1 MRAPPAATQTRSG
14 SWLSTQAKT
23 EGPHLQSASG
33 ERTGLGD
40 PARWLERTTAR
51 RTVAG
56 LPGRF
61 AARLGSAPTGTARLV
76 SRRGLLR
83 AIAWIATSLVLAVA
97 GATLGL
103 RLAEP
108 SVAETALGSASL
120 RVRPAWEGSVDAFI
134 PVADWGIRAHA
145 FSAPLE
151 LHVEP
156 RRVDRQA
163 LLEATAGQRGILE
176 RAEQDAREA
185 ARAALTRALLW
196 SAAGALALGIVA
208 ALAAAAFRGPGVRAL
223 LALAVG
229 PPLAALVLGGVVI
242 ERAQATFEPAAFEHP
257 SFYARGAELAQLLK
271 VADTAQRTEQ
281 RYRNSVQRTLS
292 GYATLLTAGGRLSP
306 VETSP
311 PAVLLSDLHG
321 NVVVLKALR
330 RLFAG
335 RPVFFAGDLGQ
346 RGTRAEAKLLVRRVT
361 ALGRPLVAVSGN
373 HDSRLLMRRL
383 AAAGATVLTERGRL
397 RRDGSTDGHQVQR
410 VAGLRV
416 AGYSDPL
423 EWRGPD
429 PNDPERVFSFA
440 ERPGGRSEYARAE
453 QRIYRWYTGLR
464 AAPDVVLILQNG
476 LAQALARRVHVTRP
490 ATALLI
496 LTGHDHKQHI
506 EVYGE
511 VTVVDAG
518 TAGAGGLFG
527 IGTAAVGVA
536 LLHFGGD
543 GARLRAVDLVQVEP
557 ISGAAEAKRV
567 IPGSLAA
574 CETDR
579 VHCH

>member
-1 MRAPPAATQTRSG
+1 LRG
-14 SWLSTQAKT
+14 
-23 EGPHLQSASG
+23 ASG
-33 ERTGLGD
+33 KRTGLGD
-40 PARWLERTTAR
+40 QARRLERTPAR
-51 RTVAG
+51 RSLAG

-61 AARLGSAPTGTARLV
+61 AAPLARAPTGTGKLAP
-76 SRRGLLR
+76 RRGLVR
-83 AIAWIATSLVLAVA
+83 AVAWVATSLVLAVA
-97 GATLGL
+97 GAMLGL
-103 RLAEP
+103 RLAGP
-108 SVAETALGSASL
+108 SVAETALGSASVD
-120 RVRPAWEGSVDAFI
+120 VRPAWAGSVDAYI

-163 LLEATAGQRGILE
+163 LIEAAAGKRRILE
-176 RAEQDAREA
+176 RAEQDARAA

-196 SAAGALALGIVA
+196 SGAGALALGIVA
-208 ALAAAAFRGPGVRAL
+208 ALAAAAFRGSGRRAL
-223 LALAVG
+223 LAVAVG
-229 PPLAALVLGGVVI
+229 PALAALVLGGVVI
-242 ERAQATFEPAAFEHP
+242 ERAQATFEPAAFERP
-257 SFYARGAELAQLLK
+257 RFYARGAELGQLLN

-281 RYRNSVQRTLS
+281 RYRNAVQRTLS

-306 VETSP
+306 VKTSP
-311 PAVLLSDLHG
+311 PSVLLSDLHG
-321 NVVVLKALR
+321 NLLVLKPLR

-346 RGTRAEAKLLVRRVT
+346 RGTRAEAKLLVPRLT

-397 RRDGSTDGHQVQR
+397 RGDGSTDGQPVRR

-416 AGYSDPL
+416 AGYADPL
-423 EWRGPD
+423 EWRGPAPD
-429 PNDPERVFSFA
+429 DPERVFSFA
-440 ERPGGRSEYARAE
+440 ERAGGRREYARVQ
-453 QRIYRWYTGLR
+453 QRIYRWYTELR
-464 AAPDVVLILQNG
+464 PAPDVVLIHQNG
-476 LAQALARRVHVTRP
+476 LAQALARRVHATRP

-496 LTGHDHKQHI
+496 LTGHDHRQHI
-506 EVYGE
+506 DVYGE

-527 IGTAAVGVA
+527 VGAEAVGVA
-536 LLHFGGD
+536 PLHFAGD

-557 ISGAAEAKRV
+557 ISGAAEAERV
-567 IPGSLAA
+567 IPGTLAA
-574 CETDR
+574 CETDH